1 MKKLQPSK
9 RCPAIWQ
16 LAAFFAA
23 GSSNGGVKKRWK
35 KSAAYS
41 SGGGG
46 LLLGRHRDG
55 AEEDMRIAHEVIEN
69 WVVTCDIEGLK

>member
-1 MKKLQPSK
+1 M
-9 RCPAIWQ
+9 
-16 LAAFFAA
+16 
-23 GSSNGGVKKRWK
+23 KKRWK